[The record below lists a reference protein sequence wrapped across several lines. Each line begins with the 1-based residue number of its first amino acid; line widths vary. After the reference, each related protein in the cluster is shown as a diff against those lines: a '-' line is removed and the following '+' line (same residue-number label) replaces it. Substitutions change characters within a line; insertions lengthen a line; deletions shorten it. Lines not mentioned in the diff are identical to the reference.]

1 MHYLHHIFN
10 KFKSI
15 FKHTDN
21 HNFQAGYQQI
31 KCMK

>member
-10 KFKSI
+10 QLKSI

-21 HNFQAGYQQI
+21 LHVGKQQI